1 MPLLP
6 PEPASFPEN
15 LLTEP
20 TLLATR
26 PGRWWAVYTKAK
38 GEKALAR
45 HLRGRAVPHYLPLHR
60 HTWRNKGRTF
70 TSYLPLFSGYVFLHG
85 DDQARVAAL
94 ESNLISRVLDVPNQE
109 RLVNDLRRV
118 DRMLAADVPVERADA
133 LVPGQAVEIVA
144 GPFQG
149 LRGTLVRHGNQLRL
163 VVAVS
168 FLQQAVS
175 AEVEAWMVEPVGR
188 SGVAVAS
195 G

>member
-15 LLTEP
+15 LLTDP
-20 TLLATR
+20 TPLATR
-26 PGRWWAVYTKAK
+26 PGRWWAVYTKAR

-45 HLRGRAVPHYLPLHR
+45 HLRGRGVPHYLPLHR

-70 TSYLPLFSGYVFLHG
+70 TSYLPLFPGYVFLHG

-94 ESNLISRVLDVPNQE
+94 ESNLISRILDVPDQK

-118 DRMLAADVPVERADA
+118 DRMVAADVPVELADA

-149 LRGTLVRHGNQLRL
+149 LQGTLVRHGNQLRL
-163 VVAVS
+163 VVAVT

-175 AEVEAWMVEPVGR
+175 AEVEGWMVEPVGR
-188 SGVAVAS
+188 PGVAVAS